1 MFFDREGLVSVAQR
15 IGGASR
21 VLTRSVAVPLT
32 AAVTFV
38 RGAINLYSVIR
49 PGLPERVVPNAH
61 FFPVTFMN
69 LGV

>member
-32 AAVTFV
+32 AAATAADDYNTAT
-38 RGAINLYSVIR
+38 RTAGAKWGRKRLKVGEIVSLI
-49 PGLPERVVPNAH
+49 L
-61 FFPVTFMN
+61 T
-69 LGV
+69 